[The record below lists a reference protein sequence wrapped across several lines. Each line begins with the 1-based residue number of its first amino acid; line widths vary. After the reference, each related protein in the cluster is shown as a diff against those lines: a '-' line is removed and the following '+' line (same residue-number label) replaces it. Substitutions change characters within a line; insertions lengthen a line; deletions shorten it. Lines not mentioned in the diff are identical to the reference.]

1 MKDESPEADVS
12 GVSSPTSLP
21 AISLLSPKAMEMAG
35 CIIKVQ
41 EEHREKAKV
50 QVFECFFYF
59 NFFLLKN
66 SLTVI
71 IFFFVTFNFI
81 CKPNFKCFFFCC
93 CFFNSYDFCQ

>member
-12 GVSSPTSLP
+12 GVSSTTSLP

-50 QVFECFFYF
+50 QVFDSVFYF
-59 NFFLLKN
+59 ILFLLKN

-71 IFFFVTFNFI
+71 IFFFFYI
-81 CKPNFKCFFFCC
+81 
-93 CFFNSYDFCQ
+93 

>member
-50 QVFECFFYF
+50 QVFDSVFYF
-59 NFFLLKN
+59 NFFFTEKQLN
-66 SLTVI
+66 SDHL
-71 IFFFVTFNFI
+71 FFFFFFTFNFI
-81 CKPNFKCFFFCC
+81 CKPNFKCFFC
-93 CFFNSYDFCQ
+93 CFF

>member
-50 QVFECFFYF
+50 QVFDSV
-59 NFFLLKN
+59 FL
-66 SLTVI
+66 
-71 IFFFVTFNFI
+71 F
-81 CKPNFKCFFFCC
+81 
-93 CFFNSYDFCQ
+93 

>member
-50 QVFECFFYF
+50 QVFDSVFYFIFFY
-59 NFFLLKN
+59 
-66 SLTVI
+66 
-71 IFFFVTFNFI
+71 
-81 CKPNFKCFFFCC
+81 
-93 CFFNSYDFCQ
+93 

>member
-50 QVFECFFYF
+50 QVFDSVFYF
-59 NFFLLKN
+59 NLFLLKN

-71 IFFFVTFNFI
+71 IFFFLYV
-81 CKPNFKCFFFCC
+81 
-93 CFFNSYDFCQ
+93 

>member
-50 QVFECFFYF
+50 QVFHSVFYF
-59 NFFLLKN
+59 NFFYWKN

-71 IFFFVTFNFI
+71 FFFFTFNFI
-81 CKPNFKCFFFCC
+81 CEPNFKCFFV
-93 CFFNSYDFCQ
+93 FFNSYDFCQ

>member
-50 QVFECFFYF
+50 QVFDSVFFI
-59 NFFLLKN
+59 L
-66 SLTVI
+66 
-71 IFFFVTFNFI
+71 IFFFTEKQLNSDHL
-81 CKPNFKCFFFCC
+81 FF
-93 CFFNSYDFCQ
+93 YI